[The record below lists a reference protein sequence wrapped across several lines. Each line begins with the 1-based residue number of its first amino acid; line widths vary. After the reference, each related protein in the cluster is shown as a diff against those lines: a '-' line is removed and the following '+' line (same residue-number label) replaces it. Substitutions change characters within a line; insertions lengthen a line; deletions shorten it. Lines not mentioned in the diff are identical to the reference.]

1 MRKVTVVT
9 DSVACLPQH
18 LAAEYGIHV
27 LPVRLAVGNRVYRDT
42 SDDLPPSAVSQLQRA
57 PAIDTTPWS
66 PEVYRRA
73 YDEAG
78 VATGCVVHVVAFS
91 QFTSTV
97 SLARAGAESAQ
108 RENQS
113 LQVAVFDSA
122 TTSMAQ
128 GFVAL
133 AAARAAARG
142 GDLATVLA
150 AAEQVKH
157 SVTAA
162 FTFDSLQCLART
174 GRATRLAAWASSLL
188 HVFPVVGLSQ
198 GRERPIALTR
208 SRNKAKER
216 LIELART
223 LDEPDRPLHIAVVT
237 SERCDEAQEIQRE
250 INETLTPEES
260 LVAIASP
267 VTQAVAGPSLLG
279 FALYCGQ

>member
-1 MRKVTVVT
+1 MRKVTIVT

-18 LAAEYGIHV
+18 LVAACDVHV
-27 LPVRLAVGNRVYRDT
+27 LPVRLSIGDRVYRDT
-42 SDDLPPSAVSQLQRA
+42 GDDLPPSEVTQLQRA
-57 PAIDTTPWS
+57 PAIDTTPWP
-66 PEVYRRA
+66 PEVYRRT
-73 YDEAG
+73 YEEAG
-78 VATGCVVHVVAFS
+78 AATGCVVHVVAFS
-91 QFTSTV
+91 QFTSTI

-108 RENQS
+108 RRNPS
-113 LQVAVFDSA
+113 LQVVVFDSA
-122 TTSMAQ
+122 TTSTAQ

-133 AAARAAARG
+133 AAARSAARG
-142 GDLATVLA
+142 ADLSAVLA
-150 AAEQVKH
+150 AAERVKH

-216 LIELART
+216 LLDLARN
-223 LDEPDRPLHIAVVT
+223 LDEPDRPLHIAIVT
-237 SERCDEAQEIQRE
+237 SERYDEAGEMQRE
-250 INETLTPEES
+250 INEMLQPEES
-260 LVAIASP
+260 LLAVASP

-279 FALYCGQ
+279 FALYCGE